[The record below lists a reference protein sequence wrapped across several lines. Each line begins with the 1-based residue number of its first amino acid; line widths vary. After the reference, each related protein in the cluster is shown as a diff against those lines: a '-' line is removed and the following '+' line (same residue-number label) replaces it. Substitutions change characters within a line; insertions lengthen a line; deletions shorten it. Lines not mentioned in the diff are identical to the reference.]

1 MDWHDLYLPKGR
13 GRNMQAQ
20 SAQTLDNPDKRTYQV
35 DEIAELLGI
44 GRSSAYELVKQGL
57 FRTVKIGTAI
67 RISKKSFDDWL
78 DSQSN

>member
-1 MDWHDLYLPKGR
+1 MEYKGMTT
-13 GRNMQAQ
+13 MQANTAKTQ
-20 SAQTLDNPDKRTYQV
+20 DAYDKRTYHV
-35 DEIAELLGI
+35 EEIAGILGI

-78 DSQSN
+78 DSQS

>member
-1 MDWHDLYLPKGR
+1 
-13 GRNMQAQ
+13 MQANI
-20 SAQTLDNPDKRTYQV
+20 APPRDYPDKRTYQV
-35 DEIAELLGI
+35 EEIAGILGI

-78 DSQSN
+78 DRQND